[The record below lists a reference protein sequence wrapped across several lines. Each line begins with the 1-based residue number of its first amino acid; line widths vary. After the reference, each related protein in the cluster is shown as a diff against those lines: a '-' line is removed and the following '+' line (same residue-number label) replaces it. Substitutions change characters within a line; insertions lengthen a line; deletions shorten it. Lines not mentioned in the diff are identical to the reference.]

1 MTDQTV
7 NADFAF
13 EVSWEVCNKVGGI
26 HTVLESL
33 ASTLSSVLG
42 GNLIFLG
49 PDLGTSEFLED
60 NSLMPVWQE
69 ALKSKGI
76 KARIGK
82 WDVPSKP
89 MVILVDIHQCYD
101 IKNEVYG
108 MMWNEFGVN
117 SLNSYGDYDDSS
129 MWAYACGKV
138 VKTIV
143 ENCMENTKNII
154 LQAHEWQSAMSL
166 LFVKKYIP
174 NRVSTV
180 FTTHATTV
188 GRSICDNG
196 KCLYKYFAQYNGDG
210 MARELNVEAKHTSE
224 KAAALFADCFTTV
237 SHTTD
242 QECANLLGKP
252 ADVVLP
258 NGFNISEIPSHE
270 CLAAKRKGMRAKI
283 LAVAGAL
290 CGMSFKD
297 SNTIIIS
304 TSGRND
310 YKPKGFDVYI
320 EALKRLQNAE
330 ELKKEVIALVEVPC
344 WSMGPR
350 KD

>member
-1 MTDQTV
+1 
-7 NADFAF
+7 
-13 EVSWEVCNKVGGI
+13 
-26 HTVLESL
+26 
-33 ASTLSSVLG
+33 
-42 GNLIFLG
+42 
-49 PDLGTSEFLED
+49 
-60 NSLMPVWQE
+60 
-69 ALKSKGI
+69 
-76 KARIGK
+76 
-82 WDVPSKP
+82 
-89 MVILVDIHQCYD
+89 
-101 IKNEVYG
+101 
-108 MMWNEFGVN
+108 
-117 SLNSYGDYDDSS
+117 
-129 MWAYACGKV
+129 
-138 VKTIV
+138 
-143 ENCMENTKNII
+143 
-154 LQAHEWQSAMSL
+154 MSL

-344 WSMGPR
+344 WTEKRFAFSFGKQGQKLR
-350 KD
+350 CTSQSVHNSRFA

>member
-1 MTDQTV
+1 MYNMTDQTV

-89 MVILVDIHQCYD
+89 MVILVDIRQCYD

-210 MARELNVEAKHTSE
+210 MARELNV
-224 KAAALFADCFTTV
+224 
-237 SHTTD
+237 
-242 QECANLLGKP
+242 
-252 ADVVLP
+252 
-258 NGFNISEIPSHE
+258 
-270 CLAAKRKGMRAKI
+270 
-283 LAVAGAL
+283 
-290 CGMSFKD
+290 
-297 SNTIIIS
+297 
-304 TSGRND
+304 
-310 YKPKGFDVYI
+310 
-320 EALKRLQNAE
+320 
-330 ELKKEVIALVEVPC
+330 
-344 WSMGPR
+344 
-350 KD
+350 